1 MVDKNEIFSF
11 VLPYYEH
18 IIKNELSDKERDELH
33 FCFKYFKIDLEQ
45 YVKSIIDF
53 TDSANSDLTTNS
65 NLNYVPSEEPMTIID
80 EFVYKAKN
88 NEIVNN
94 NFILLNYRISLIL
107 HKMLK
112 ENPAPEESSPLYQ
125 RYMERAELDLIFVG
139 QRFGIPT
146 ELKKVIVPQMRT
158 FIKYQNVKFSF
169 TKMRVA
175 LQENEVFLK
184 KTLDVNSFEIVF
196 SEKRINPK
204 FNKIAWSGSIFELK
218 VFINELFEKK
228 VLVKDV
234 NFYSTIVDCFT
245 INGNDI
251 ELKQLASP
259 KGSKKR
265 INILKEII
273 SNSFINF

>member
-1 MVDKNEIFSF
+1 MIDKNEIFDF
-11 VLPYYEH
+11 ILPYYEH
-18 IIKNELSDKERDELH
+18 IIKNELSDKERHELH

-53 TDSANSDLTTNS
+53 TDSVNTDLATNS
-65 NLNYVPSEEPMTIID
+65 TLNYVPSEEPMTIID
-80 EFVYKAKN
+80 EFVNEAKN

-107 HKMLK
+107 QKMLK
-112 ENPAPEESSPLYQ
+112 ENPALEESSPIYQ
-125 RYMERAELDLIFVG
+125 RYMDRAELDLIFVG

-158 FIKYQNVKFSF
+158 FIKYQNVKFNF

-218 VFINELFEKK
+218 AFINELFEKK

-234 NFYSTIVDCFT
+234 NFYNTIVDCFT
-245 INGNDI
+245 INGNNI

-265 INILKEII
+265 INFLKEII
-273 SNSFINF
+273 SNSFNNF